1 MFAAGIGAVLVAL
14 VLYVARALMGPT
26 TFDRLAAANAVGT
39 GAILLLALYGF
50 YIGRPEFLDIAITYS
65 LLNVIGTF
73 AVLKFFRY
81 GELGAEGET
90 EGEGQ

>member
-1 MFAAGIGAVLVAL
+1 MFAAGMAAILAAL

-39 GAILLLALYGF
+39 AAILMLALYGF
-50 YIGRPEFLDIAITYS
+50 FIDRPEFLDIAITYS

-81 GELGAEGET
+81 GTLGAEGDAE
-90 EGEGQ
+90 EDGR